1 MLTNTQASAK
11 KNGYAVFSRNSLL
24 FALFAVVIPNF
35 LFLLTAP
42 FYIASRLISP
52 FLYLAAGVAGLFLPA
67 RLTFLLFFA
76 AAVVDLTLIVMI
88 AFHLPLDVALN
99 SLQYSASINPAASL
113 LYVFIAVI
121 VTVTSALSAYLISR
135 YRARLREASLVPA
148 LLLAAA
154 LSCAD
159 LAWTQPYFRTPDVAF
174 DSARVQTGMSAD
186 AVIGGGSNLLI
197 VMVEGLGAFSDPEE
211 GEALKSIL
219 TQNLPQ
225 GQYEIE
231 YGQTYYS
238 GSTTGAAARELCNRW
253 GDYIDYLT
261 GMPADDCLPNQLAA
275 AGYETIAFH
284 GFGTDMFQRDKWYPD
299 IGFQKLEFL
308 DQLEVE
314 QPEHFARRCGSVFN
328 GLCDA
333 DVGEAVH
340 AALKAE
346 PETPKFIYWLTLN
359 SHIPFVKNEA
369 DPMACRS
376 ETPRI
381 HNKTVCELSNL
392 WSIVFEQVSEIAAD
406 PELAPTDILIV
417 GDHHTPLWERAAKDG
432 FELGKVDWI
441 LLRHRDKHS
450 GHPNRPPRPT
460 TP

>member
-1 MLTNTQASAK
+1 MLTNIQARAN

-24 FALFAVVIPNF
+24 FVLFAVVIPNF

-225 GQYEIE
+225 GRYEIE

-314 QPEHFARRCGSVFN
+314 QPEHFVRRCGSVFN

-406 PELAPTDILIV
+406 PELAPTDILLV
-417 GDHHTPLWERAAKDG
+417 DDHHTPLWERAAKDG